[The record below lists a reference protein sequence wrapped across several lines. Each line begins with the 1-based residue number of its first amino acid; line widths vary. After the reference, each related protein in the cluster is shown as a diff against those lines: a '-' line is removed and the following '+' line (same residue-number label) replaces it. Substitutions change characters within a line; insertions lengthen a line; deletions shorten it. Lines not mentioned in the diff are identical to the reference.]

1 MDFIQVL
8 QTWGWAGVLVLFMID
23 KVWPFFA
30 TTFFPARAKRE
41 EEERKWQ
48 HTLEERRVTAMESMA
63 NTVGD
68 ALREMSHAVQ
78 EGNSN
83 ITMAM
88 TVQNERVMQLNDSM
102 RKHDSF
108 TVQAVGDMRTQ
119 VAVMRESGSK
129 ITAMEDPETRSRKR
143 WPRDTKNP
151 R

>member
-48 HTLEERRVTAMESMA
+48 HALEERRVAAMEGMA
-63 NTVGD
+63 STVGN
-68 ALREMSHAVQ
+68 ALSEMSHAVQ

-108 TVQAVGDMRTQ
+108 TVQAVGEMKTQ
-119 VAVMRESGSK
+119 VAVMRQGLANNP
-129 ITAMEDPETRSRKR
+129 TGGDPASRVRK
-143 WPRDTKNP
+143 KQQ
-151 R
+151 